1 MNIDSIDTKSFIEN
15 KCYELLNLKETYNH
29 LLKNVQE
36 SAIKLDTDPHFYV
49 SYIDTKTS
57 EMHIAYNNYISL
69 QRDLSQFAHL
79 LGDDCVEIMNGILK
93 NGGEQNE

>member
-1 MNIDSIDTKSFIEN
+1 MDKERLKSFIED
-15 KCYELLNLKETYNH
+15 KCYEILNQKEIYNH

-69 QRDLSQFAHL
+69 QRDLSQFAHI
-79 LGDDCVEIMNGILK
+79 LGDEYVEIMNGILK